1 MLLELDDESDSLSCD
16 VVVMLELQ
24 VFEVEM
30 LISMFF
36 DKIEFF
42 LDDFI
47 VVKNIQFFFDGY
59 IKYEYFYKR
68 IGFFLCVNL
77 EGFQVYF

>member
-1 MLLELDDESDSLSCD
+1 MFLELDDESDSLSCD

-30 LISMFF
+30 LISMFL

-42 LDDFI
+42 FDDFT

-68 IGFFLCVNL
+68 IGFFLYVNL
-77 EGFQVYF
+77 EGIQVYF